1 MYKKPN
7 WKEARKSNTMN
18 SPAPS
23 LKRPLNHEP
32 NKSRTPPPNIASFTS
47 ILTPSAIEKISS
59 ELQELETELS
69 SYSTVW
75 DARKSTFDNILNNLE
90 VLKREVQ
97 DEKEEQDRKEGMNEG
112 SDQDEEEGQVGTGT
126 QTPATLI
133 AAKDAED
140 RRGEREQS
148 RDSGEVDEDVRERL
162 ESALHGKGERVGD
175 VEMEEEEDEV
185 KMVEADSKMQVD

>member
-1 MYKKPN
+1 
-7 WKEARKSNTMN
+7 MN

-32 NKSRTPPPNIASFTS
+32 NKSRSLSLPVIYFIP

-90 VLKREVQ
+90 VLKREVE

-112 SDQDEEEGQVGTGT
+112 SDQDEDEGQVGTGT
-126 QTPATLI
+126 QTPATVT
-133 AAKDAED
+133 AVKDAED

-148 RDSGEVDEDVRERL
+148 RDSGEVDDDVRERL
-162 ESALHGKGERVGD
+162 ESALHGKGERGGE